1 MIYGDFTW
9 WLGIVEDCNDPEKI
23 GRYKVRILGYH
34 TEDKAILPTEDL
46 PWAMTVQPTSSAA
59 ISGIGNTNIGL
70 VAGSTVVGFFTDSNE
85 TQLPIIM
92 GSIGGVDS
100 VKGNG
105 QTGFQDPSATY
116 PLNGLR
122 SQDKGKNHVGE
133 SSLSRLARGGKTA
146 EKHISLAAKRAM
158 RVTDQPFAQPSSI
171 DGENSPFPEVKPATW
186 SEPHPQGSEE
196 SKSEYPYNNVHEYE
210 SGHIQEFDDTP
221 GSERIHTY
229 HKSGSFVEFQPDG
242 SRVQKIVGD
251 DFEIVYG
258 NKTLHVEGNL
268 TINVTRGDVN
278 IKVDKGDVIEDYAGS
293 VYSTIRGG
301 RYAKVQGNDMLDVIS
316 DQKINISGSRYTV
329 INCATSGPQI
339 MVPVIG
345 PVPAGSDVLLV
356 KGAQATT
363 VANNKTDHI
372 GGKNAVTSKGKTQF
386 TVGVIPNQQGF
397 AVTTVGNIDLAGGST
412 SAISISAGQT
422 NIASLL
428 NTNIDTGGI
437 LTITTVGAM
446 AMSSAA
452 AAYTHAA
459 TTMTAAGFALTSATF
474 TTTGSIV
481 ATGDVVGVGTSLATH
496 VHGITGGSS
505 AGSTTPPS

>member
-9 WLGIVEDCNDPEKI
+9 WLGTVEDVNDPEKI

-34 TEDKAILPTEDL
+34 TDDKSVLPTEDL

-59 ISGIGNTNIGL
+59 MSGIGNTNIGL
-70 VAGSTVVGFFTDSNE
+70 LNGSTVVGFFTDSNE

-116 PLNGLR
+116 PLNALR
-122 SQDKGKNHVGE
+122 PQDKGRNQVGE

-146 EKHISLAAKRAM
+146 EKHVSLAAKRAM
-158 RVTDQPFAQPSSI
+158 RVKDQPFAQPSNI
-171 DGENSPFPEVKPATW
+171 DGESGAFPEVNPATW
-186 SEPHPQGSEE
+186 SEPHAQGSEE
-196 SKSEYPYNNVHEYE
+196 SKTQYPYNNVHEYE
-210 SGHIQEFDDTP
+210 SGHVQEFDDTP

-268 TINVTRGDVN
+268 NINVTRGDVN
-278 IKVDKGDVIEDYAGS
+278 IKVDKGDVIEDYAGNI
-293 VYSTIRGG
+293 YSTVRKG
-301 RYAKVQGNDMLDVIS
+301 RYSKVVGNDMLDVLS

-329 INCATSGPQI
+329 VNCATSSPPITIPFIGA
-339 MVPVIG
+339 VPS
-345 PVPAGSDVLLV
+345 GSDILLV
-356 KGAQATT
+356 KGTQATT
-363 VANNKTDHI
+363 VASNKTEHI
-372 GGKNAVTSKGKTQF
+372 GNKYAVTTKGKTQF

-397 AVTTVGNIDLAGGST
+397 AVTTLGNIDLAAGST
-412 SAISISAGQT
+412 SSISTSAGQT
-422 NIASLL
+422 NIASVL

-437 LTITTVGAM
+437 LTMTTVGAQLN
-446 AMSSAA
+446 SAA
-452 AAYTHAA
+452 
-459 TTMTAAGFALTSATF
+459 SATYN
-474 TTTGSIV
+474 TGTLFDV
-481 ATGDVVGVGTSLATH
+481 NATL
-496 VHGITGGSS
+496 ITLN
-505 AGSTTPPS
+505 